1 MGYRISITFKTE
13 NSAVSY
19 TSAHWAIMGFCVDK
33 HLLQIEASPTRLRN
47 ALMYGYDE
55 KSLGV
60 SLILCPFSK
69 IIVVGSRLGSMTI

>member
-1 MGYRISITFKTE
+1 
-13 NSAVSY
+13 
-19 TSAHWAIMGFCVDK
+19 MGFCVDK